1 MPTYRDDLPT
11 SEFDAGDLFNYAV
24 WNANTEITLCNVPW
38 DSAYKDVVHFE
49 STNAL
54 NEYIDSIGDTTSIT
68 NAMYARVNEP
78 ISIDMP
84 FGRAMRYNYVRVYN
98 PAQPVSGNDVPR
110 YYYYFIR
117 GIRHASPNTTEIA
130 VQLDEW
136 QSHIRQI
143 QFGRAYIERGH
154 IGIANEK
161 RDENYGRSYLTIPE
175 GLNLGTDYVTVAANH
190 VKIMDSFNNNGA
202 SNPEPTFNILA
213 ISTTDLNG
221 DHGTEREPKNPS
233 AKPTLIQG
241 GIPSGAGVYIW
252 ENASDF
258 MAFLNDFSKKPWV
271 TSGIVSITLIPDIR
285 RYRQFGITWSS
296 AKDPV
301 TRAYTGYPVPRV
313 RRNLFPNWRKSQA
326 VLNYIPER
334 YRHLSKLLTSPYCML
349 EMTFNAGSA
358 VVLKPES
365 WNSRDA
371 SVLEMMN
378 IIPPAQRIGIA
389 PLNYNGRNETPDGPE
404 GLMSETTPWQRDGDY
419 LDMAVFLSSFPT
431 IPIVNNGQIQSLAA
445 SARSIAASY
454 ASNDWSQ
461 SRALAGN
468 QLSYDQASNSIQT
481 GRDLANNA
489 MSGDANSTAIANNLA
504 SQQALLN
511 MVGGIGSG
519 VGMGAF
525 AGPVGAVGGG
535 AGAAISGALNMA
547 GTGMNIDAS
556 NAQLAN
562 RLSGAGAARDISANS
577 AMYIRDTNKELAD
590 WAAKGDYAN
599 ARAQLDARVQDAAM
613 LPHGMSGQ
621 FGGETFNLVND
632 EMRLS
637 LRVKMIDQAAI
648 SVVGEYWLRYGYPV
662 RRSANIPNDL
672 RVMDR
677 FSYWKLSEVYIR
689 TGNFSESTKRTIAGI
704 LEKGVTVWNAPQYVG
719 NIDFADNR
727 PLRGIVIDGYNPPE
741 WEPEPDPIR
750 PVIKRKRKKM
760 IVFAVNDGGMKYALA
775 GASPGTDANWIE
787 TESQGLMTQ
796 WLSATG
802 ATEPVVLDPTGFY
815 AMEAAFKSPVKT
827 QEIDGGI

>member
-1 MPTYRDDLPT
+1 MPKYRDEMPTEDIT
-11 SEFDAGDLFNYAV
+11 AGGMFNYDV
-24 WNANTEITLCNVPW
+24 WDANSELTLCNVPW
-38 DSAYKDVVHFE
+38 DSAYKDVVHFD
-49 STNAL
+49 STDDL
-54 NEYIDSIGDTTSIT
+54 NQYIDSRGDTTTIT

-84 FGRAMRYNYVRVYN
+84 FGRAMRYNYIRVYN
-98 PAQPVSGNDVPR
+98 PAQPVSGNDMPR

-143 QFGRAYIERGH
+143 QFGRAYVERGH
-154 IGIANEK
+154 LGIANEK
-161 RDENYGRSYLTIPE
+161 ANDHYGRDYLTIPE
-175 GLNLGTDYVTVAANH
+175 GLNLGTDYVTVAAKH
-190 VKIMDSFNNNGA
+190 LKVMDPFNNNGA

-221 DHGTEREPKNPS
+221 DHGTEKEPKNPS
-233 AKPTLIQG
+233 AKPTFIQS

-252 ENASDF
+252 ESAADF
-258 MAFLNDFSKKPWV
+258 MAFLADFSKKPWV
-271 TSGIVSITLIPDIR
+271 TAGIVSITLIPDIR
-285 RYRQFGITWSS
+285 RYRGYGINWDST
-296 AKDPV
+296 KNPT
-301 TRAYTGYPVPRV
+301 TRAYVGYPAPKI
-313 RRNLFPNWRKSQA
+313 RRNLFPNWRTSGDI
-326 VLNYIPER
+326 LNYIPER
-334 YRHLSKLLTSPYCML
+334 YRHLKKFLTSPYCML

-371 SVLEMMN
+371 SILEVMN
-378 IIPPAQRIGIA
+378 VVPPNQRLAAI
-389 PLNYNGRNETPDGPE
+389 PLNYNGRNSTPNEQE
-404 GLMSETTPWQRDGDY
+404 GVLSAGTTWHRDGDF
-419 LDMAVFLSSFPT
+419 LDMAVFLSAFPT

-454 ASNDWSQ
+454 SANDWSQ
-461 SRALAGN
+461 QRALAGN
-468 QLSYDQASNSIQT
+468 QAGYEQATNSIQA
-481 GRDLANNA
+481 GQDLANNSMA
-489 MSGDANSTAIANNLA
+489 GDANSTAISNNLA
-504 SQQALLN
+504 SQQALLGFF
-511 MVGGIGSG
+511 GGIGQG
-519 VGMGAF
+519 AGMGAF
-525 AGPVGAVGGG
+525 AGPAGAVAGGVGAAVSGG
-535 AGAAISGALNMA
+535 LNMA

-577 AMYIRDTNKELAD
+577 AMFMRDSNKQLAD

-599 ARAQLDARVQDAAM
+599 NRAQLDARVQDAQM

-621 FGGETFNLVND
+621 FGGEMFNLIAD
-632 EMRLS
+632 EMNLS
-637 LRVKMIDQAAI
+637 LKVKMIDQAAI

-677 FSYWKLSEVYIR
+677 FSYWKLNEVYIR

-704 LEKGVTVWNAPQYVG
+704 MEKGVTVWNAPEYIG

-727 PLRGIVIDGYNPPE
+727 PLRGIVIEGYTPPA
-741 WEPEPDPIR
+741 WTPEPEPVR
-750 PVIKRKRKKM
+750 PVLKRKRRKM
-760 IVFAVNDGGMKYALA
+760 IVFATNDGGLKYALA
-775 GASPGTDANWIE
+775 GTSPGTEANWLV

-796 WLSATG
+796 WLMATG
-802 ATEPVVLDPTGFY
+802 APEPVTLDPAGFY
-815 AMEAAFKSPVKT
+815 EMQAVFNSPVKT
-827 QEIDGGI
+827 EEVEGGI